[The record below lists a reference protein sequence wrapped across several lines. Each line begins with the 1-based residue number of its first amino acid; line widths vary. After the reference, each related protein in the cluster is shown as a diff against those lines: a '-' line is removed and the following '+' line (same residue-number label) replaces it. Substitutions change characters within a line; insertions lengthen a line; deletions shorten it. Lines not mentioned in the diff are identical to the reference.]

1 VTGLAKTLAREL
13 ATDGITVNCLAPDA
27 ILTDRTRDI
36 ARSRG
41 LDTEEEIRRQGE
53 AAPMKRLGDPAE
65 FGATCAF
72 LCSRQ
77 AGYITGQTIGIDGG
91 SLLGVH

>member
-1 VTGLAKTLAREL
+1 
-13 ATDGITVNCLAPDA
+13 
-27 ILTDRTRDI
+27 
-36 ARSRG
+36 
-41 LDTEEEIRRQGE
+41 
-53 AAPMKRLGDPAE
+53 MKRLGNPEE

-72 LCSRQ
+72 LCSRH